1 MLTVEMNRK
10 KTVMVMI
17 LVVISMMVA
26 STYYAQAEAEHGN
39 LKYLKRS
46 KANQILSNCI
56 PLKAAKAKPLTL
68 PVGSMET
75 AEELSLDELDDVD
88 VNELVA
94 EYEKLPEEEK
104 ANIPGV
110 WVVWARGL
118 SWKRDDIPELSAE
131 VTEGTLVG
139 VRMVV
144 KAIWNTPNWTLYK
157 VVKGVVGHD
166 CTRYEV
172 EGYALYNKETTRF
185 HLSLRGDGISEFEA
199 VGKVYSR
206 IPTTDCVKPR
216 RFLRIAMK
224 GRMTAEGDEYVFS
237 MRGFAHRPKMLR
249 VRSETLQQQ
258 QKKTTAV
265 DV

>member
-1 MLTVEMNRK
+1 MNRK
-10 KTVMVMI
+10 KTIMVMI
-17 LVVISMMVA
+17 LVVISMMA
-26 STYYAQAEAEHGN
+26 AATYHVQAEAEYDN
-39 LKYLKRS
+39 PKYLKRL
-46 KANQILSNCI
+46 KANQVLSNII
-56 PLKAAKAKPLTL
+56 PVKAAKAKPFIL
-68 PVGSMET
+68 PVGSIET

-88 VNELVA
+88 VNELVV
-94 EYEKLPEEEK
+94 EYEELPEEEK
-104 ANIPGV
+104 VNIPGV

-131 VTEGTLVG
+131 VPEGTPVG
-139 VRMVV
+139 LRMVV

-172 EGYALYNKETTRF
+172 EGYALYNKETARF
-185 HLSLRGDGISEFEA
+185 HLSLRGDDISEFEA

-216 RFLRIAMK
+216 RFLRIVMK
-224 GRMTAEGDEYVFS
+224 GRMTVEGDEYVFA

-249 VRSETLQQQ
+249 VRPETLQQQ

-265 DV
+265 DI